1 MRSNKLTPEQAKAR
15 LQPSSKAKAK
25 GKQPTLEFIDIVED
39 AVYIV
44 GNEDGNILT
53 PAYDGIQPIIGI
65 WEEKG
70 GELPPALQDWLQ
82 EYASEI
88 EWFNRVGESLVP
100 PEGAGLIPAHALKA
114 PRQSIPM
121 LLDTKWSQKAPY
133 NDKIVFDGKKCP
145 TGCNTTTAAQI
156 IKHWGDLGY
165 HRGCKPTDAYLT
177 ASNGYEVKALPSLVT
192 FDYANL
198 VAKPK
203 TDKQKAAVAQLMEY
217 IAYTFHSDFKVNGTS
232 ANPKQV
238 ATYLKE
244 NLRMG
249 SFISY
254 ITAAKLGL
262 SSFENYI
269 YNELLQGRP
278 VMVAGWTTSGGG
290 HTFAVDGY
298 DATNDLYHVN
308 WGWGGSYDGWFAMS
322 ALNPKT
328 SVAYNSKKVA
338 IIGIQPDYKLGDI
351 NGDGE
356 VDIVDVM
363 QVVQDAQ
370 QGKYSDKADINNDGQ
385 VTVTDAMLILDK
397 ILGKREL

>member
-1 MRSNKLTPEQAKAR
+1 MILTLTPEQAIAR
-15 LQPSSKAKAK
+15 LQPSGKAKAR
-25 GKQPTLEFIDIVED
+25 GKQPTLELLDIVED

-53 PAYDGIQPIIGI
+53 PRYSNIQPVIGI

-70 GELPPALQDWLQ
+70 GEMPPALQDWLQ

-88 EWFNRVGESLVP
+88 EWFNRVGESLETP
-100 PEGAGLIPAHALKA
+100 INAQAKAPKA

-121 LLDTKWSQKAPY
+121 MLDTKWSQKAPY

-165 HRGCKPTDAYLT
+165 YRGCPPTDAYIT
-177 ASNGYEVKALPSLVT
+177 ASNGYEVKALPSLIT

-198 VAKPK
+198 VVKPK
-203 TDKQKAAVAQLMEY
+203 TDKQKEAVAQLMEY
-217 IAYTFHSDFKVNGTS
+217 LAYTFHSDFKTNGTS
-232 ANPKQV
+232 AYPKQV

-278 VMVAGWTTSGGG
+278 VMVAGWATSGGG
-290 HTFAVDGY
+290 HTFVIDGY

-308 WGWGGSYDGWFAMS
+308 WGWGGSYNGWFAMS

-328 SVAYNSKKVA
+328 SVAYNSNKVA
-338 IIGIQPDYKLGDI
+338 IIGIQPDKLGDV

-356 VDIVDVM
+356 VNIADAM
-363 QVVQDAQ
+363 QAMTLVQ
-370 QGKYSDKADINNDGQ
+370 QGKFSEAADINYDGQ
-385 VTVTDAMLILDK
+385 VTITDVQVIINK
-397 ILGKREL
+397 ILGKGMT

>member
-1 MRSNKLTPEQAKAR
+1 MKLTPEQAKAR
-15 LQPSSKAKAK
+15 LQPSGKAKAK
-25 GKQPTLEFIDIVED
+25 GKQPTLELLDIVED
-39 AVYIV
+39 AIYIV
-44 GNEDGNILT
+44 GNENGSILT
-53 PAYDGIQPIIGI
+53 PAYDGIQPVIGT

-70 GELPPALQDWLQ
+70 EIPPALQDWLQ

-88 EWFNRVGESLVP
+88 EWFNRIGETLETP
-100 PEGAGLIPAHALKA
+100 TNAQTKAPKA

-133 NDKIVFDGKKCP
+133 NDKIVFGGKKCP
-145 TGCNTTTAAQI
+145 TGCNTTTTAQI
-156 IKHWGDLGY
+156 IKRWGDLGY
-165 HRGCKPTDAYLT
+165 HRGCKPTDAYKT
-177 ASNGYEVKALPSLVT
+177 ASNGYEVKALPSLIT

-217 IAYTFHSDFKVNGTS
+217 IAYTFHSDFTVNGTG

-269 YNELLQGRP
+269 YNDLLQGRP
-278 VMVAGWTTSGGG
+278 VIVAGWTTSGGG

-328 SVAYNSKKVA
+328 SIAYNSKKVA

-370 QGKYSDKADINNDGQ
+370 NGKYSDKADINNDGQ

-397 ILGKREL
+397 VLGKREL

>member
-1 MRSNKLTPEQAKAR
+1 M
-15 LQPSSKAKAK
+15 
-25 GKQPTLEFIDIVED
+25 
-39 AVYIV
+39 
-44 GNEDGNILT
+44 GNEDGSILT
-53 PAYDGIQPIIGI
+53 PAYDGIQPVIGT

-70 GELPPALQDWLQ
+70 GEMPPALQDWLQ

-100 PEGAGLIPAHALKA
+100 PEGEGLVTQRA
-114 PRQSIPM
+114 PKSPRPSVSAM
-121 LLDTKWSQKAPY
+121 LETKWSQLSPY
-133 NDKIVFDGKKCP
+133 NNRIVFDGKKCP
-145 TGCNTTTAAQI
+145 AGCNTTTAAQI
-156 IKHWGDLGY
+156 IKRWGDLGY
-165 HRGCKPTDAYLT
+165 HRGCPPTDAYKT
-177 ASNGYEVKALPSLVT
+177 ASNGYEVKALPSLIT

-198 VAKPK
+198 VVKPK

-217 IAYTFHSDFKVNGTS
+217 IAYTFHSDFTANGTG

-244 NLRMG
+244 NLKMG

-254 ITAAKLGL
+254 ITAKKLGL

-278 VMVAGWTTSGGG
+278 VIVAGWTTSGGG

-322 ALNPKT
+322 ALSPKT
-328 SVAYNSKKVA
+328 SIAYNSNKVA
-338 IIGIQPDYKLGDI
+338 IIGIQPYKLGDV

-370 QGKYSDKADINNDGQ
+370 NGKYSDKADINNDGQ

-397 ILGKREL
+397 VLGKREL

>member
-1 MRSNKLTPEQAKAR
+1 MQILTPEQAIAR
-15 LQPSSKAKAK
+15 LQPSGKAKAR
-25 GKQPTLEFIDIVED
+25 GKQPSLELIDIVED
-39 AVYIV
+39 AAYIV

-53 PAYDGIQPIIGI
+53 PRYDGIQPVIGA

-70 GELPPALQDWLQ
+70 DEMPPALVDWLQ

-88 EWFNRVGESLVP
+88 EWFNRVGESLP
-100 PEGAGLIPAHALKA
+100 TPTDAQAHAPKA
-114 PRQSIPM
+114 PRQSIPTLM
-121 LLDTKWSQKAPY
+121 ETKWSQKSPY

-145 TGCNTTTAAQI
+145 TGCNTTAAAQI
-156 IKHWGDLGY
+156 LFYYAKKGF

-177 ASNGYEVKALPSLVT
+177 ASNGYEVEALPSLVT

-217 IAYTFHSDFKVNGTS
+217 IAYTFHSDFKVNGTG

-328 SVAYNSKKVA
+328 SIAYNSKKVA

-351 NGDGE
+351 NNDGE

-363 QVVQDAQ
+363 QVVHDAQ
-370 QGKYSDKADINNDGQ
+370 QGKYSDKADLNYDGK
-385 VTVTDAMLILDK
+385 VTITDAQLLIDK
-397 ILGKREL
+397 ILGKNR

>member
-1 MRSNKLTPEQAKAR
+1 MRLTPEQAIAR
-15 LQPSSKAKAK
+15 LQPSGKAKSK
-25 GKQPTLEFIDIVED
+25 GKQPTLELIDVVED

-44 GNEDGNILT
+44 GNENGHILI
-53 PAYDGIQPIIGI
+53 PAYDGFQPVIGI
-65 WEEKG
+65 WEVG
-70 GELPPALQDWLQ
+70 GEMPPALQDWLQ
-82 EYASEI
+82 EYASEM
-88 EWFNRVGESLVP
+88 EWFNRVGETLETP
-100 PEGAGLIPAHALKA
+100 TNAQTKAPKA

-121 LLDTKWSQKAPY
+121 LLDTKWSQKSPY

-145 TGCNTTTAAQI
+145 TGCNTATAAQI
-156 IKHWGDLGY
+156 IKRWGDLGY
-165 HRGCKPTDAYLT
+165 HRGCKPTDAYKT
-177 ASNGYEVKALPSLVT
+177 SSNGYEVKALPSLIT

-217 IAYTFHSDFKVNGTS
+217 IAYTFHSDFKVNGTG

-278 VMVAGWTTSGGG
+278 VIVAGWTTSGGG
-290 HTFAVDGY
+290 HTFAIDGY
-298 DATNDLYHVN
+298 DATNDIYHVN

-338 IIGIQPDYKLGDI
+338 IIGIQPDYKLGDV
-351 NGDGE
+351 NGDGDI
-356 VDIVDVM
+356 DIVDAM

-370 QGKYSDKADINNDGQ
+370 NGKYSDKADINNDGQ

-397 ILGKREL
+397 VLGKREL